1 MENSV
6 TIPDRGEHAAA
17 KPDRSSL
24 ITTRVLASISFLLVT
39 AIVVNL
45 LFAQQP
51 WLKMVNLALV
61 LATAATVFSAFSNV
75 ALRRSTHEHHLP
87 STPPADKLANS
98 IPRTPMQSH
107 VRGESRNCRINKQSK
122 DGQLSFDAMLD
133 LQYLC
138 VVIAGVIAACL
149 LSLALSSQLPLIPYS
164 ARLAGIDPTLKMF
177 IYLFG
182 GIALAYIV
190 HLVRKPVRALQ
201 FNKTTGVFWIEKQLV
216 FGWKAGISAQ
226 MPISQIAA
234 LQIISYSQ
242 KHRLL
247 HKLHPNDAPQN
258 SPRQSPA
265 CEFEVNVVFGSGER
279 VNIINHTNGK
289 ALYSDA
295 KSLAAF
301 LDVPVWYS
309 RHGECT
315 G

>member
-6 TIPDRGEHAAA
+6 TIPDSGEHAAA
-17 KPDRSSL
+17 EPDRASQ
-24 ITTRVLASISFLLVT
+24 ITTRVLASIGFLLVT
-39 AIVVNL
+39 ALVVNL
-45 LFAQQP
+45 MFPQQP
-51 WLKMVNLALV
+51 WLKLLNLALV
-61 LATAATVFSAFSNV
+61 LASGATVFASFSSL
-75 ALRRSTHEHHLP
+75 AIDHSTQMRDVPL
-87 STPPADKLANS
+87 TPHIDKLANS
-98 IPRTPMQSH
+98 IPQTPMRSH
-107 VRGESRNCRINKQSK
+107 VRGESRNCRISKQSK
-122 DGQLSFDAMLD
+122 DSQLSFEAMLD

-149 LSLALSSQLPLIPYS
+149 LSLALSSQLPLLPYS
-164 ARLAGIDPTLKMF
+164 TKLAGIDPTLKMF
-177 IYLFG
+177 IFLFG

-190 HLVRKPVRALQ
+190 YLVRKPVRALK

-216 FGWKAGISAQ
+216 FGWKAGVSAQ

-247 HKLHPNDAPQN
+247 HKLNPNNA
-258 SPRQSPA
+258 PRQSPA

-295 KSLAAF
+295 KSLASF